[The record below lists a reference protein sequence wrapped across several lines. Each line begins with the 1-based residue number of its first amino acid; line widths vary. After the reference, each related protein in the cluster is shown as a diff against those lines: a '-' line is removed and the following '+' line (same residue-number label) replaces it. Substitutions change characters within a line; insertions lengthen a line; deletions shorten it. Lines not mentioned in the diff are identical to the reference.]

1 MIHED
6 EFLQLNFNAWN
17 AVRSRFRKI
26 QKNSWHANRN
36 IHGMIKN
43 IEDVSCAFL
52 HGVDLVCFSHLRWGF
67 VFQRPNH
74 LLSRF
79 SKHQRVFFIEEPV
92 FHDGEDK
99 LHIENFNENLYVVT
113 PHIGHGLPEEEVHAR
128 QRKFI
133 TNLFANMQVNR
144 YFSWYYTPMAL
155 PFTDHLTPELVIYD
169 CMDELSAFKFAPPEL
184 TLREK
189 ELFKKADIVFTGGH
203 SIFESK
209 KNAHHNIYP
218 FPSSIDK
225 HHFGAARVPK
235 NDPAD
240 QAGIPHPR
248 FGFFGVV
255 DERFDI
261 ELLDAVAKARPEWH
275 FVILGPVVKIDPA
288 SLPQYDNIHYL
299 GGKKYDELPAY
310 IAGWDIATIPFAMN
324 ESTRFISPTKTPEYL
339 AAGKPVIS
347 TPIRDVVSPYGN
359 NKLVHIACNA
369 EEFIAAAEKELAK
382 KRRGAW
388 LQKVDEFL
396 AFNSWDRTW
405 SQMVRHIEDTLIQTT
420 EEKKTLKEKRY
431 V

>member
-1 MIHED
+1 
-6 EFLQLNFNAWN
+6 
-17 AVRSRFRKI
+17 
-26 QKNSWHANRN
+26 
-36 IHGMIKN
+36 MIKN

-52 HGVDLVCFSHLRWGF
+52 HDIDLLCFSHLRWGF

-92 FHDGEDK
+92 FYDGEEK
-99 LHIENFNENLYVVT
+99 VQIENFNENLYVVT
-113 PHIGHGLPEEEVHAR
+113 PHLKHGLSESEVHQR
-128 QRKFI
+128 QAKVILNLI
-133 TNLFANMQVNR
+133 TNMNINR

-155 PFTDHLTPELVIYD
+155 PFTEELTPEFVVYD
-169 CMDELSAFKFAPPEL
+169 CMDELSAFKFAPPQLAQLE
-184 TLREK
+184 RD
-189 ELFKKADIVFTGGH
+189 LFKKADIVFTGGN

-209 KNAHHNIYP
+209 KDQHHNIYS

-225 HHFGAARVPK
+225 HHFGAARTNK
-235 NDPAD
+235 QDPAD
-240 QAGIPHPR
+240 QEVIPHPR

-261 ELLDAVAKARPEWH
+261 ELIAAVAKARPEWH
-275 FVILGPVVKIDPA
+275 FVILGPVVKVDPA
-288 SLPQYDNIHYL
+288 HLPQGENVHYL
-299 GGKKYDELPAY
+299 GGKKYEELPAY
-310 IAGWDIATIPFAMN
+310 ISGWDIALIPFAMN

-347 TPIRDVVSPYGN
+347 TPIRDVVAPYGN
-359 NKLVHIACNA
+359 NNLVHIVNNP

-382 KRRGAW
+382 KRKTAW

-396 AFNSWDRTW
+396 LYNSWDRTW
-405 SQMVRHIEDTLIQTT
+405 GQMVRNIEDTFVKNT
-420 EEKKTLKEKRY
+420 ETKTKLKEKKY